1 MKATH
6 EHIMNEIPSPILL
19 AIVIPCYNEEQVL
32 GKAASVLLRLKE
44 ELVRKQKITAD
55 SFLLF
60 VNDGS
65 SDRTWQIIQTLHAGN
80 PNIKGLN
87 LAFNT
92 GQQNALMAG
101 LMTIR
106 QRVDAIISIDAD
118 LQDDVSAIEKMIDQY
133 HTGFDIVY
141 GVRRSREAD
150 SFFKRHTASLFYK
163 LMASL
168 GTKTIYN
175 HADFR
180 LMSRR
185 AVEQLSQ
192 YHERNL
198 FLRGIV
204 PLLGYAS
211 SNVFYDRNGR
221 SGGNSKYSLHKM
233 FNFAIDGITSFSI
246 RPLRVIA
253 SLGFLFLICSL
264 IAIGYTLY
272 AWFHGETVA
281 GWASLMI
288 SVWFLGSLILIAIGI
303 TGEYIGKIY
312 LEVKHRPRYHVE
324 EFLD

>member
-1 MKATH
+1 M
-6 EHIMNEIPSPILL
+6 IPSPILL

-133 HTGFDIVY
+133 HAGFDIVY

-150 SFFKRHTASLFYK
+150 SFFKRHTV
-163 LMASL
+163 
-168 GTKTIYN
+168 
-175 HADFR
+175 R

-211 SNVFYDRNGR
+211 STVFYDRNGR

>member
-60 VNDGS
+60 VK
-65 SDRTWQIIQTLHAGN
+65 IIQTLHAGN

-133 HTGFDIVY
+133 HAGFDIVY

-211 SNVFYDRNGR
+211 STVFYDRNGR

>member
-1 MKATH
+1 M
-6 EHIMNEIPSPILL
+6 IPSPILL

-32 GKAASVLLRLKE
+32 ENAASVLLRLKE

-65 SDRTWQIIQTLHAGN
+65 SDRTWLIIQTLHAGN

-133 HTGFDIVY
+133 HAGFDIVY

-150 SFFKRHTASLFYK
+150 SFFKRHKARLLYK

-168 GTKTIYN
+168 GT
-175 HADFR
+175 
-180 LMSRR
+180 
-185 AVEQLSQ
+185 
-192 YHERNL
+192 
-198 FLRGIV
+198 
-204 PLLGYAS
+204 
-211 SNVFYDRNGR
+211 
-221 SGGNSKYSLHKM
+221 
-233 FNFAIDGITSFSI
+233 
-246 RPLRVIA
+246 
-253 SLGFLFLICSL
+253 
-264 IAIGYTLY
+264 
-272 AWFHGETVA
+272 
-281 GWASLMI
+281 
-288 SVWFLGSLILIAIGI
+288 
-303 TGEYIGKIY
+303 
-312 LEVKHRPRYHVE
+312 
-324 EFLD
+324 

>member
-1 MKATH
+1 MTLRIEEKKA
-6 EHIMNEIPSPILL
+6 ILL
-19 AIVIPCYNEEQVL
+19 AIVIPCYNEEPVL
-32 GKAASVLLRLKE
+32 EKAASVLLCLKE
-44 ELVRKQKITAD
+44 ELVRKQKISAD

-65 SDRTWQIIQTLHAGN
+65 SDRTWPIIQSLHDEN
-80 PNIKGLN
+80 PDIKGLN
-87 LAFNT
+87 LSFNT

-106 QRVDAIISIDAD
+106 QRADAIISIDAD
-118 LQDDVSAIEKMIDQY
+118 LQDDVSAIEKMLDQY
-133 HTGFDIVY
+133 HAGFDIVY

-180 LMSRR
+180 LMSWR

-204 PLLGYAS
+204 PLLGYTS
-211 SNVFYDRNGR
+211 TTVYYDRNGR

-233 FNFAIDGITSFSI
+233 FNFAIDGITSFSV

-303 TGEYIGKIY
+303 TGEYIGRIY
-312 LEVKHRPRYHVE
+312 LEVKHRPRYHIE